1 MRSAHGAGFLYAL
14 ATDLGITAPDIMIA
28 SSGDAG
34 STLYFCAGQYH
45 GIRRIWLD
53 LLSTRRFISLLRF
66 WRIMDIDYLIDVVF
80 KEQEPLDTERLQRTL
95 IKWFI
100 PLSDYD
106 TGATCYVGIKDN
118 LDPFE
123 VLRAAKAIPVL
134 FGKRILL
141 SHRRYIDG
149 ELGPILQ
156 DHVRHALAQG
166 VQNILILNHVTPWEG
181 TKKIAMRL
189 YTSVIPGGMRDAII
203 RDISTDTHHFSAPHA
218 NVLFVSPEKLPCAP
232 LTHNKEKIKA
242 TFDRGVADALA
253 LKDELRALFARA

>member
-14 ATDLGITAPDIMIA
+14 ATELNITRPDIMIA

-34 STLYFCAGQYH
+34 GTLYFCTSQYS
-45 GIRRIWLD
+45 GMRRIWLD
-53 LLSTRRFISLLRF
+53 LLSTRKFISLLRF
-66 WRIMDIDYLIDVVF
+66 WRIMDVDYLIDVVF
-80 KEQEPLDTERLQRTL
+80 KKQEPLDTERLQGTP
-95 IKWFI
+95 IGWFI

-106 TGATCYVGIKDN
+106 TGATRYVGAKDH

-134 FGKRILL
+134 FGKRVPL

-166 VQNILILNHVTPWEG
+166 AQNILIINHVTPWEG
-181 TKKIAMRL
+181 TKKIAMQL
-189 YTSVIPGGMRDAII
+189 YTSVIPGGMRDAIF
-203 RDISTDTHHFSAPHA
+203 RDISTDTHHFSAPYA
-218 NVLFVSPEKLPCAP
+218 NVLFVSPEQLPCAP
-232 LTHNKEKIKA
+232 LSHSKQKIKA
-242 TFDRGVADALA
+242 TFERGVADALA
-253 LKDELRALFARA
+253 LAPELRTLFNV